1 MKLATRNITVRKSVD
16 EVYQILRSSAFRG
29 DFQKSEGSFQLRCA
43 KRDFSGQFLTAIV
56 RGTVL
61 PCSEGTK
68 ITLTLHANAGVW
80 IGVLSILYG
89 FLHLLLSGLMYL
101 LSADQFVWS
110 GVMNILFGAIVAVF
124 MGGREVEQLDSITHK
139 LSR

>member
-1 MKLATRNITVRKSVD
+1 M
-16 EVYQILRSSAFRG
+16 
-29 DFQKSEGSFQLRCA
+29 
-43 KRDFSGQFLTAIV
+43 
-56 RGTVL
+56 
-61 PCSEGTK
+61 
-68 ITLTLHANAGVW
+68 
-80 IGVLSILYG
+80 LYG

-124 MGGREVEQLDSITHK
+124 VGGREVEQLDSITHK